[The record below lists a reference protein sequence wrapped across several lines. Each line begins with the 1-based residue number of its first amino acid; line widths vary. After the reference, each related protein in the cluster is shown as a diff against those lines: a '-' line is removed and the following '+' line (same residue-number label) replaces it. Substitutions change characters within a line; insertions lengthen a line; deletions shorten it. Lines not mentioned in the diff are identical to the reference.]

1 MTVGALKLSVLP
13 LSLFQCLFRCS
24 VLVSAK
30 ESDGSVDLAMQTLIR
45 HLADKHLETL
55 HGEEYR
61 KRGKKKTKK
70 AKPNT
75 AGVDT
80 SLKFTGVEEVGVDQ
94 GILAFGSFHVS
105 NYWLI
110 SNFVCCQNFSGTF
123 LC

>member
-1 MTVGALKLSVLP
+1 MSNLCIFP
-13 LSLFQCLFRCS
+13 LSLFHCLFRYS

-55 HGEEYR
+55 YGEEYR

-80 SLKFTGVEEVGVDQ
+80 SLKCTGVEEVSVDQ

>member
-1 MTVGALKLSVLP
+1 MPS

-45 HLADKHLETL
+45 HLADKYLEAL
-55 HGEEYR
+55 YGEEYR

-80 SLKFTGVEEVGVDQ
+80 SLKCTGVEEVGVDIGQ
-94 GILAFGSFHVS
+94 LTHGLLCFSTQ
-105 NYWLI
+105 WLI
-110 SNFVCCQNFSGTF
+110 SKF
-123 LC
+123 